1 MRILVVDDYEAVRK
15 GICAT
20 LSSRLDIEVCG
31 QAANGREAIWKA
43 RELNPDLIILDITM
57 PILDGTSAAR
67 EIRKFMPDI
76 PILFFSMHDSEQVV
90 QQARAIG
97 VQGLVVKT
105 KSAETLLNAV
115 DALIN
120 KQTFFP
126 ALGSNLHR
134 PGGPTTR

>member
-1 MRILVVDDYEAVRK
+1 LRILVVDDYEAVRK
-15 GICAT
+15 GICAI

-31 QAANGREAIWKA
+31 EAANGREAIQKA

-57 PILDGTSAAR
+57 PLLDGKSAAR
-67 EIRKFMPDI
+67 EIRKFMPDV
-76 PILFFSMHDSEQVV
+76 PILFFSMHDSEQVM

-97 VQGLVVKT
+97 VQGFVIKT
-105 KSAETLLNAV
+105 QAAKTLLNAV

-126 ALGSNLHR
+126 ALGSNF
-134 PGGPTTR
+134 